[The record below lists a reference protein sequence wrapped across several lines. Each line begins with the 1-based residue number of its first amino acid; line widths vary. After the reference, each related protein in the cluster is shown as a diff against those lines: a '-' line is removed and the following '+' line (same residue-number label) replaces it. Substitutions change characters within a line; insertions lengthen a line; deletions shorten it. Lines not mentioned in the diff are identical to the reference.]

1 MYDLVNAKG
10 VNLKKKGTTGSLKDV
25 LVVPACSKELW

>member
-1 MYDLVNAKG
+1 MYDLINAKG
-10 VNLKKKGTTGSLKDV
+10 VNKKKKSTTGSRKDV